1 MTAITGTIA
10 VFLALILSRPFTT
23 LVHEIG
29 HALPSLAFTNK
40 KVTIYVGSYGN
51 LEKSFKFNIGR
62 LEIFFTPKLFSL
74 GQGLCSHA
82 SPRTL
87 GQSIII
93 VLGGPVFSLLLGLFF
108 SWLILSYKN
117 QPEIAFVMGIFLT
130 SGIFDFITNIIPN
143 TEPLVMHDGRTTH
156 NDGFQFQRMLQT
168 SKYPTTYFEAMKALN
183 NNQYELA
190 KNKLLETAESGIDKG
205 PLYEETMQLF
215 THGNFIKNGIS
226 EAILF
231 HEAYGSN
238 FKLESSDFLRAGN
251 LYRKA
256 GNDLK
261 AINNYGKAIE
271 VNYKNAAALY
281 QRATLFH
288 KLGYNEKAKADL
300 KKVILIDEG
309 HRGARELM
317 KDSAFN

>member
-1 MTAITGTIA
+1 MTAILGTIA

-23 LVHEIG
+23 MVHELG

-40 KVTIYVGSYGN
+40 KVTIYIGSYGN
-51 LEKSFKFNIGR
+51 LEKSFKFNLGR

-82 SPRTL
+82 QTRTL

-93 VLGGPVFSLLLGLFF
+93 VLGGPIFSLLLGLVF

-130 SGIFDFITNIIPN
+130 SGIFDFFTNIIPN
-143 TEPLVMHDGRTTH
+143 AEPLVMHDGRTTH
-156 NDGFQFQRMLQT
+156 NDGFQFQRILQT
-168 SKYPTTYFEAMKALN
+168 SNYPSTYFEAMEALN
-183 NNQYELA
+183 NDQFDLA
-190 KNKLLETAESGIDKG
+190 KNKLIETAKSGIGKG
-205 PLYEETMQLF
+205 PLYHEAMHFF
-215 THGNFIKNGIS
+215 TNENYIKDSLS
-226 EAILF
+226 EAISF
-231 HEAYGSN
+231 HEEYGGQ
-238 FKLESSDFLRAGN
+238 FKLESSDHLRAGN

-271 VNYKNAAALY
+271 VNYKNAEALY

-288 KLGYNEKAKADL
+288 KLGYNDRAMTDL
-300 KKVILIDEG
+300 KKVILIDES
-309 HRGARELM
+309 HSGARQLL
-317 KDSAFN
+317 DNF